1 METPDGWLL
10 IDLGS
15 TNGCFVNGRRV
26 REHRLRDGDLIAVGH
41 HQLRFSGP
49 AKLVRNGD
57 TIHAVAEPKPESTLE
72 TPSPGA
78 GYQSSAAARR

>member
-1 METPDGWLL
+1 METPQGWLL

-49 AKLVRNGD
+49 STKARSGGFPAPPTAEHKPDD
-57 TIHAVAEPKPESTLE
+57 TVIPLKP
-72 TPSPGA
+72 
-78 GYQSSAAARR
+78 SSAGSRH